1 MEDQT
6 NDPGSEAD
14 EQPLFGAELG
24 ATSVSARNLIAE
36 AVSGLIYDDGDP
48 EAQNEVENASDHFPP
63 NIPPAA
69 EGHDSDAK
77 LPKP

>member
-24 ATSVSARNLIAE
+24 TTSVSARNLIAE

-63 NIPPAA
+63 SIPPAT
-69 EGHDSDAK
+69 EGPDSDAK
-77 LPKP
+77 LPKS